1 MASNLAAERGASG
14 DPGAKGEGAL
24 ANCTQKC
31 VFRNVG
37 GDLENAEPTGE
48 PLGVQGRKK
57 VPAFQ

>member
-1 MASNLAAERGASG
+1 MASNLAAERGV
-14 DPGAKGEGAL
+14 KGEGAL

-31 VFRNVG
+31 IYRNVV

-48 PLGVQGRKK
+48 HLGEQGRKK